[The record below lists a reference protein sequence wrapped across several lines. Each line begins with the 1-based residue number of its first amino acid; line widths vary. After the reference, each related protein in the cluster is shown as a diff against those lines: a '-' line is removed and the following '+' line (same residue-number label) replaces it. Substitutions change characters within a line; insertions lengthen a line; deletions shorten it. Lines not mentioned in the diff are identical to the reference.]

1 MGGIVNGTPVDEANT
16 NPAFLDA
23 NGDDTALGKISFN
36 DQDVNAPTVS
46 GPAMVN
52 IQREKN
58 SIESWMGKVAGLAYN
73 ALPTFTNSQ
82 GFTAVES
89 FLARLEALSQKF
101 FNTTIGGGHS
111 HDGSLG
117 GGALIQAASIDGVIL
132 KGSVLQAP
140 LLTGVT
146 GGSTDVSAEFTG
158 KVPSGGD
165 TLKGVVV
172 IAPNNRVVI
181 RQGSGANTGDSF
193 VDGLGNV
200 VYGRLTYS
208 AGVWTLTYY
217 VDLAGTET
225 PYSFGASVD
234 AFLYYQELF
243 NPIFDAPIYSEYAV
257 IPSDN
262 ATADVID
269 ATSTLRGLMS
279 AGIQTLGGAKTWVG
293 TQLFQ
298 AIATFAANI
307 VIQARMFFATS
318 TDSTTTGSLATM
330 PAPSTTA
337 VRLTNVSLVSIQTI
351 SGGSDGLFFLA
362 INKTGVEITVK
373 DNTGNI
379 RTGTAA
385 DFKWKANATIVLYY
399 NGTDSFFHMV
409 GGGGGTDLLLAAVG
423 AVPNANGLSY
433 DSGTGTLN
441 GQPADASNPGFMTA
455 IAQTFAGAKTW
466 TSNMIM
472 QALIRFDTQTDN
484 TTTGANADLP
494 APAKGVLRLTGA
506 GLVSIQR
513 VLTMGNEQ
521 IAVLINKTGSN
532 VTLINNF
539 GAEGFLTG
547 NGADLILQPDA
558 SVLMVKDSVSSRV
571 MLVGGGGGAGGGAA
585 LVSTISTT
593 SSLTANPLYPRRL
606 ILIDA
611 TAGAVTI
618 TLPAAAAGTIGT
630 EYTFK
635 RVDNVEANVVTIQRA
650 GADTIDEGNAQTL
663 PFQWSRM
670 SIRGLSATA
679 WGVF

>member
-234 AFLYYQELF
+234 ACLY
-243 NPIFDAPIYSEYAV
+243 
-257 IPSDN
+257 
-262 ATADVID
+262 
-269 ATSTLRGLMS
+269 
-279 AGIQTLGGAKTWVG
+279 
-293 TQLFQ
+293 
-298 AIATFAANI
+298 
-307 VIQARMFFATS
+307 
-318 TDSTTTGSLATM
+318 
-330 PAPSTTA
+330 
-337 VRLTNVSLVSIQTI
+337 
-351 SGGSDGLFFLA
+351 
-362 INKTGVEITVK
+362 
-373 DNTGNI
+373 
-379 RTGTAA
+379 
-385 DFKWKANATIVLYY
+385 
-399 NGTDSFFHMV
+399 
-409 GGGGGTDLLLAAVG
+409 
-423 AVPNANGLSY
+423 
-433 DSGTGTLN
+433 
-441 GQPADASNPGFMTA
+441 
-455 IAQTFAGAKTW
+455 
-466 TSNMIM
+466 
-472 QALIRFDTQTDN
+472 
-484 TTTGANADLP
+484 
-494 APAKGVLRLTGA
+494 
-506 GLVSIQR
+506 
-513 VLTMGNEQ
+513 
-521 IAVLINKTGSN
+521 
-532 VTLINNF
+532 
-539 GAEGFLTG
+539 
-547 NGADLILQPDA
+547 
-558 SVLMVKDSVSSRV
+558 
-571 MLVGGGGGAGGGAA
+571 
-585 LVSTISTT
+585 
-593 SSLTANPLYPRRL
+593 
-606 ILIDA
+606 
-611 TAGAVTI
+611 
-618 TLPAAAAGTIGT
+618 
-630 EYTFK
+630 
-635 RVDNVEANVVTIQRA
+635 
-650 GADTIDEGNAQTL
+650 
-663 PFQWSRM
+663 
-670 SIRGLSATA
+670 
-679 WGVF
+679 